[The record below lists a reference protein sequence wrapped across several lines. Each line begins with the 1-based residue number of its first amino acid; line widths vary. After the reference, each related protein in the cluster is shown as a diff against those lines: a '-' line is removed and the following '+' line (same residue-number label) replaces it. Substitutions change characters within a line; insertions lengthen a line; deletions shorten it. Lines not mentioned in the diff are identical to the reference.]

1 MFNIFKGH
9 RRIAE
14 LELALKKEASAQRI
28 NRDQIA
34 ALNAEVIGLATQRDS
49 LRKIADTLRSRIQSH
64 GMTGTERDFLIHCQA
79 AHRGEFD
86 MSPQVIDEYMTAIR
100 KERETIT
107 AAPAPAPA
115 PAAEVSKCAA
125 ACAGAVVCKPE
136 CPEPEYYKGDLEE
149 VAHAVLTRVTDAMHE
164 YQRVT
169 GHKMIVATHLMDGI
183 RSELKT
189 PGYVEALLQR

>member
-1 MFNIFKGH
+1 MFNIFKGR

-14 LELALKKEASAQRI
+14 LELALEKEASAQRI
-28 NRDQIA
+28 DRDQIA

-107 AAPAPAPA
+107 AAPAPA
-115 PAAEVSKCAA
+115 AEVSKCAA
-125 ACAGAVVCKPE
+125 ACTGAVVCKPE
-136 CPEPEYYKGDLEE
+136 CPEPEYYKRDLEE
-149 VAHAVLTRVTDAMHE
+149 VVHAVLTRVTDAMHE